1 MIIGIDIYGK
11 DLPAKGGKGSKRLK
25 CAGFVATLD
34 EDFTQYFSKIVLQPD
49 GDETVQGLVQCTL
62 DAL

>member
-1 MIIGIDIYGK
+1 
-11 DLPAKGGKGSKRLK
+11 LK